1 MGRELAAER
10 FRGDRPVRGILLR
23 TGTKPMSATSQL
35 RAGSESLRW
44 TPAWVLVISVLTPA
58 SAWALHTVTPDLV
71 AWYLGIM
78 GWLILTPD
86 KGLRFEIA
94 QAKADSET
102 QRRTEPPVNHASA
115 APTAIARSES
125 ADSASSSDPANSD
138 ASSTKAKKPRSRAR
152 KPKAMTLAEVK
163 ALTSSADRAVVW
175 SQVGPGK
182 FVRQPGEDGSD
193 PNMEVED
200 SRSGPGQVIEAVV
213 SGSTILESDDSDSE
227 EQRERDAG

>member
-1 MGRELAAER
+1 
-10 FRGDRPVRGILLR
+10 
-23 TGTKPMSATSQL
+23 MSATSQL

-86 KGLRFEIA
+86 KGLRFQIA
-94 QAKADSET
+94 QAQTDSKA
-102 QRRTEPPVNHASA
+102 QPRTETPVNNALA
-115 APTAIARSES
+115 ATTAIARPDSV
-125 ADSASSSDPANSD
+125 DSANSSDSANSD
-138 ASSTKAKKPRSRAR
+138 NSATKAKKPRTRAR

-182 FVRQPGEDGSD
+182 FVRQPGDDASDSNMDGED
-193 PNMEVED
+193 MA
-200 SRSGPGQVIEAVV
+200 SGPGQVSGQVIEAVV
-213 SGSTILESDDSDSE
+213 SGSTVLESDDPDSDE
-227 EQRERDAG
+227 DRMRDAG

>member
-1 MGRELAAER
+1 
-10 FRGDRPVRGILLR
+10 
-23 TGTKPMSATSQL
+23 MSATSQL

-86 KGLRFEIA
+86 KGLRFETARARAVPEA
-94 QAKADSET
+94 QP
-102 QRRTEPPVNHASA
+102 RTEIQNANGLQANTASA
-115 APTAIARSES
+115 RLES
-125 ADSASSSDPANSD
+125 ADTGNSTDSANSD
-138 ASSTKAKKPRSRAR
+138 ASATKAKKTRTRAR

-163 ALTSSADRAVVW
+163 ALTSNADRAVVW

-182 FVRQPGEDGSD
+182 FVRQPGDDSSD
-193 PNMEVED
+193 PNADGGD
-200 SRSGPGQVIEAVV
+200 SAQSPGQVIEAVV
-213 SGSTILESDDSDSE
+213 SGSTILNQDETDSE
-227 EQRERDAG
+227 DDRMRDDG